1 MEHKRVLSAELSGLL
16 REEELYWFQR
26 SKATRLLQG
35 GANTRFFQLVA
46 NGRHR
51 KTRIFQLEQ
60 DEGTIVGH
68 DNLKTYITEYYK
80 NLFGEPEQNDFS
92 LNEDTTE
99 DIPQVSQIENEFLC
113 DEFSEKEIRDA
124 VFQME
129 HNKAPGP
136 DGFPVEF
143 YQFFWETIKAD
154 LIQLFVEFHRGELPL
169 HSINFGVITLLPKK
183 EDATKVQQYRPICLL
198 NVSFKIFT
206 KVLTNRLSVVA
217 QKIIRPSQTTFI
229 PGRHILEGVVILHET
244 IHEMHKKKKNGVILK
259 LDFEKAYDK
268 VKWPFLQQVLRM
280 KGFSTT
286 WCAWINQVIT
296 KGSVAIKVNDDVG
309 HYFQTRKG
317 VRQGDPLS
325 PILFNIVVDM
335 LAILIERAKENQQ
348 FKGVVPHLIDD
359 GLSILQY
366 ADDTILFMEHN
377 LEQAKNLKLLLCAFE
392 QLSGLKIN
400 FHKSELFCFGEAQAV
415 QMEYEQIFGCSQGMF
430 PFRYLGIPMH
440 YRRLQNSDWK
450 RVDERFQKRLSGWK
464 GRLLSAGGKLVLI
477 NSVLSSLPLF
487 MFSFLEVPREVLKKL
502 DFYRSRF
509 FLAKKRT

>member
-1 MEHKRVLSAELSGLL
+1 MVGGDFNIIRNPSEKNNDRYNSRWPLLFNACIETLNLRELELSGRKFTWANSAEHPTFERLDRILVSTDWEQKFSLSTVEALTREISDHTPLLLDTNQASHRGNTPLFKFELGWLAKDGFFDLITNVWKAENRGTSPLQRWQNKIRTVRRYLRGWAKNQVGQNKTKSFLLQQLDILDRKAESTLLSPQELEHKRVLSVELSGLL

-35 GANTRFFQLVA
+35 DANTRYFQLVA

-99 DIPQVSQIENEFLC
+99 DIPQVSRIENEFLC

-136 DGFPVEF
+136 DGFPAEF
-143 YQFFWETIKAD
+143 YQFFWETIKAY

-169 HSINFGVITLLPKK
+169 HSLNFGVITLLPKK

-217 QKIIRPSQTTFI
+217 QKIIRPSQTAFI
-229 PGRHILEGVVILHET
+229 PGRHIL
-244 IHEMHKKKKNGVILK
+244 
-259 LDFEKAYDK
+259 
-268 VKWPFLQQVLRM
+268 
-280 KGFSTT
+280 
-286 WCAWINQVIT
+286 
-296 KGSVAIKVNDDVG
+296 
-309 HYFQTRKG
+309 
-317 VRQGDPLS
+317 
-325 PILFNIVVDM
+325 
-335 LAILIERAKENQQ
+335 
-348 FKGVVPHLIDD
+348 
-359 GLSILQY
+359 
-366 ADDTILFMEHN
+366 
-377 LEQAKNLKLLLCAFE
+377 
-392 QLSGLKIN
+392 
-400 FHKSELFCFGEAQAV
+400 
-415 QMEYEQIFGCSQGMF
+415 
-430 PFRYLGIPMH
+430 
-440 YRRLQNSDWK
+440 
-450 RVDERFQKRLSGWK
+450 
-464 GRLLSAGGKLVLI
+464 
-477 NSVLSSLPLF
+477 
-487 MFSFLEVPREVLKKL
+487 
-502 DFYRSRF
+502 
-509 FLAKKRT
+509 

>member
-35 GANTRFFQLVA
+35 DANTRFFQLVA

-99 DIPQVSQIENEFLC
+99 DIPQVSQIENEFLY
-113 DEFSEKEIRDA
+113 DEFSEKKIRDA

-136 DGFPVEF
+136 DGFPAEF

-169 HSINFGVITLLPKK
+169 HSLNFGVITLLPKK

-217 QKIIRPSQTTFI
+217 QKIIRPSQTAFI

-309 HYFQTRKG
+309 HYFQTRK
-317 VRQGDPLS
+317 
-325 PILFNIVVDM
+325 
-335 LAILIERAKENQQ
+335 
-348 FKGVVPHLIDD
+348 
-359 GLSILQY
+359 
-366 ADDTILFMEHN
+366 
-377 LEQAKNLKLLLCAFE
+377 
-392 QLSGLKIN
+392 
-400 FHKSELFCFGEAQAV
+400 
-415 QMEYEQIFGCSQGMF
+415 
-430 PFRYLGIPMH
+430 
-440 YRRLQNSDWK
+440 
-450 RVDERFQKRLSGWK
+450 
-464 GRLLSAGGKLVLI
+464 
-477 NSVLSSLPLF
+477 
-487 MFSFLEVPREVLKKL
+487 
-502 DFYRSRF
+502 
-509 FLAKKRT
+509 